1 MNWQDIPVFIINR
14 NRLTNLRQLV
24 GWLLESG
31 TRQIGIFDNASEYPP
46 LLQYYRSLPSNVLVT
61 YCGDNCGP
69 YAFWATGACRCINT
83 PYVVTDSDIV
93 PAAFCPRDLIAYL
106 YRVLCQYPDAGKVG
120 PALRVDN
127 LTAEHSAF
135 TDVNR
140 WEYQNWQRPIAK
152 GLFAA
157 PLDTTFALYVPNRPF
172 SRLDKTN
179 IRTGYPYIC
188 EHTPWYVNEQAPDPE
203 QKFFSQHASHE
214 FSNWSVG
221 KELKEI
227 RATSIFKDYEKRK
240 RLAHVGGGNEYIP
253 GWINIDK
260 AGRKLDVQCDLDH
273 CVPHALPFADSSL
286 DGFYLCN
293 CPKQLDST
301 LALLKELY
309 RTARSDA
316 ILHMRLPYESGSE
329 TSGEMQVKT
338 YFEDLFVCGS
348 GSPSGSAGYEGC
360 GGWQHESTLLIV
372 DKFDKCLL
380 SLGAPKAGEIIRSRR
395 NQVRELVVELV
406 AVKPSNG
413 RLAGETKR
421 GPIQVT
427 SDPRV
432 IPSFCLPPDK
442 GAAAEMPGLPLSP
455 LPTPVR
461 LAQQLHP
468 STVEAAGNRPAAT
481 DLAGGAG
488 PGTAP
493 FASAPEGVK
502 LSIVMPTNRT
512 GLSAWAR
519 ILDACSCANDQV
531 EVIVRDN
538 SGDPR
543 KADAIS
549 RLSGR
554 NCRVIVAEP
563 CGALENSEQ
572 AAGLAKGDF
581 IFLVADDDLLPQL
594 AIPPILKAIG
604 RYSQDMSVA
613 GITGDYIVQWSRKT
627 TLVRYPPLDAAAAAQ
642 RIAPFLEARLNV
654 FFYSVARRQIIHD
667 VVLSFVRSLPFHF
680 VFTDWLAALL
690 YLASGRFVGIERA
703 LYHPDIRNWDSEASF
718 GICLRSYQQ
727 CGLDG
732 SALRLQC
739 LLQAFE
745 GAKIVLG
752 KYPGLDL
759 SPDERQAVAAL
770 WFRHW
775 HAEFCKSLNWTD
787 PAARF
792 DQQAAALCRKWSQIT
807 DISLEHLL
815 TDLAEY
821 FSLSNPEGA
830 QKYFNFWAG

>member
-1 MNWQDIPVFIINR
+1 MNWQQIPVFIINR
-14 NRLTNLRQLV
+14 DRLTSLRQMV
-24 GWLLESG
+24 DWLLESG
-31 TRQIGIFDNASEYPP
+31 TRQIGIVDNASEYPP
-46 LLQYYRSLPSNVLVT
+46 LLQYYRSLPSNVQVT

-69 YAFWATGACRCINT
+69 YAFWATGASRCLNT

-93 PAAFCPRDLIAYL
+93 PAAFCPRDLIAHL

-135 TDVNR
+135 TDVSR
-140 WEYQNWQRPIAK
+140 WEYQNWEKPIAR

-172 SRLDKTN
+172 SRLDKSN

-188 EHTPWYVNEQAPDPE
+188 EHTPWYVNEQALDPE
-203 QKFFSQHASHE
+203 QRFFSQRASHE

-227 RATSIFKDYEKRK
+227 RATRIFKDYEKRK
-240 RLAHVGGGNEYIP
+240 RLAHIGGGDEYIP

-260 AGRKLDVQCDLDH
+260 AGRKLDVRCDLDH
-273 CVPHALPFADSSL
+273 CVTHALPFADSSL
-286 DGFYLCN
+286 DGFYMCN
-293 CPKQLDST
+293 CPKQLGST
-301 LALLKELY
+301 LALLQELY
-309 RTARSDA
+309 RTARNGA
-316 ILHMRLPYESGSE
+316 ILHIRLPYESCSDASHG
-329 TSGEMQVKT
+329 MQVKT
-338 YFEDLFVCGS
+338 YFEDLFICGS
-348 GSPSGSAGYEGC
+348 RSPSGSADYECC

-372 DKFDKCLL
+372 DKLDKSLL
-380 SLGAPKAGEIIRSRR
+380 SLGAPKAGEIIRR

-413 RLAGETKR
+413 RLAGETKP
-421 GPIQVT
+421 GQIQVT

-432 IPSFCLPPDK
+432 IPSFCLPPHKD
-442 GAAAEMPGLPLSP
+442 AAAEMLGLALAAN
-455 LPTPVR
+455 PTPDSP
-461 LAQQLHP
+461 AQPLHP
-468 STVEAAGNRPAAT
+468 STTEGGGNRQPAT
-481 DLAGGAG
+481 DLAAGAG

-493 FASAPEGVK
+493 FASATERVK
-502 LSIVMPTNRT
+502 LSIVLPTNRT
-512 GLSAWAR
+512 GPSAWAR

-563 CGALENSEQ
+563 CGAPENFEE

-581 IFLVADDDLLPQL
+581 IFFVADDDILPRL
-594 AIPPILKAIG
+594 AIPPILKTID
-604 RYSQDMSVA
+604 RYSQDRSVG
-613 GITGDYIVQWSRKT
+613 GITGDYIVEWSRKT
-627 TLVRYPPLDAAAAAQ
+627 TLVRCPPLDAAAASQ
-642 RIAPFLEARLNV
+642 RIAPFLEAHLNV
-654 FFYSVARRQIIHD
+654 FFYSVVRRQILHD
-667 VVLSFVRSLPFHF
+667 VVLSFVRSLPFRF
-680 VFTDWLAALL
+680 IFTDWLVTLL
-690 YLASGRFVGIERA
+690 YLASGKFVGIQRA
-703 LYHPDIRNWDSEASF
+703 LYRPNIINWDSEASF
-718 GICLRSYQQ
+718 RICVRSYHQ

-732 SALRLQC
+732 SALRMLC

-752 KYPGLDL
+752 KYPGIDL

-775 HAEFCKSLNWTD
+775 HAQFCKSLDWTD
-787 PAARF
+787 PASRF
-792 DQQAAALCRKWSQIT
+792 DQQALALCRKWSQIT
-807 DISLEHLL
+807 DISLEPLL
-815 TDLAEY
+815 TDLAGY

-830 QKYFNFWAG
+830 QKYFNFWRG